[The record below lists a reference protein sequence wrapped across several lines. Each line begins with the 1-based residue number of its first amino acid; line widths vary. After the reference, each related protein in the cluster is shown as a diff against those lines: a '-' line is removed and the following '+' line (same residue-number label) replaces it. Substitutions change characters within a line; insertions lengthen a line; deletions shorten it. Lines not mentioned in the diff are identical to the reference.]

1 MMRKRFHDL
10 GKRFPSALH
19 TDFLFL
25 LGQMYFRFTHDFAQ
39 KEKTD
44 EFPVFVKLVDLKKAG
59 RRLYHISG
67 LFYDLPYHTFVR
79 GLSFFQSASSGAF
92 ARIRHMA
99 LPTDI

>member
-19 TDFLFL
+19 ADFLFL

-44 EFPVFVKLVDLKKAG
+44 EFMTALELGGEEAVKKLLELDSNISTDLLQKA
-59 RRLYHISG
+59 YSYK
-67 LFYDLPYHTFVR
+67 FD
-79 GLSFFQSASSGAF
+79 
-92 ARIRHMA
+92 
-99 LPTDI
+99 